1 MDELLSPP
9 LWIDTAAAVTDLAEN
24 LQRFNQI
31 AIDTESNSL
40 HAYKEQVCL
49 IQFSIPGT
57 DYLVDPLR
65 IKDLNCFH
73 PIFGSEKIEKIFHAS
88 EYDIICLKRD
98 YGYKFNN
105 IFDTM
110 IAARVLGTREIGLN
124 NLLNMEFGVELDKR
138 YQKANWGRRPLPGEY
153 LSYARMDT
161 HYLIQLRD
169 ILHDRLKQVN
179 LLDLALEEFARMTR
193 VEPSASESIDKEIW
207 RVKGSRDLN
216 GRQLAILLE
225 LLRWRDATAKRMKRP
240 PFKII
245 SSEQLAQ
252 IALCESINL
261 DTLKEEFRLSK
272 LQIERY
278 GREILQAFD
287 AGKIAKPINQLQT
300 ERMNRATRERVDR
313 LKTFRKSA
321 AARMKVE
328 SDIILPRDV
337 LYDLAV
343 TPPKDWDAFMER
355 MKLYPW
361 RLDHFGKEIF
371 TAIST

>member
-9 LWIDTAAAVTDLAEN
+9 LWIDTTTAVTNLAEN
-24 LQRFNQI
+24 LQRFNKI

-49 IQFSIPGT
+49 IQFSIPGV
-57 DYLVDPLR
+57 DYLVDPLK
-65 IKDLNCFH
+65 IKDLTCLS
-73 PIFGSEKIEKIFHAS
+73 PIFGSENIEKIFHAS

-98 YGYKFNN
+98 YGYKFNK

-110 IAARVLGTREIGLN
+110 IASRVLGTREIGLN
-124 NLLNMEFGVELDKR
+124 NLLKMEFGVELDKR
-138 YQKANWGRRPLPGEY
+138 YQKANWGKRPLPGEY

-169 ILHDRLKQVN
+169 ILRERLIQVN
-179 LLDLALEEFARMTR
+179 LLDLAMEEFARMTR
-193 VEPSASESIDKEIW
+193 VEPSTPETADKEIW
-207 RVKGSRDLN
+207 RVKGARDLN

-225 LLRWRDATAKRMKRP
+225 LLRWRDGVAKRTNRP

-245 SSEQLAQ
+245 SSDQLVQ

-261 DTLKEEFRLSK
+261 NSLKEDHRLSK

-278 GREILQAFD
+278 GKDLILAFN
-287 AGKIAKPINQLQT
+287 AGKSARPIKYLQN

-313 LKTFRKSA
+313 LKIFRKNA
-321 AARMKVE
+321 ASRMKVE
-328 SDIILPRDV
+328 SDIILPREV

-343 TPPKDWDAFMER
+343 APPKDWDAFIER

-371 TAIST
+371 TAILT